1 MLQRLPIALQQ
12 AKTDKKNQKLYK
24 MKLEKLPILC
34 SSRKK
39 KSNQYNYNM
48 DAILINLGYSKTAN
62 PHRRLLF
69 NVADKIDLRKGGKC
83 AAHYHVLV
91 STILNLKYQLQH
103 GMKYKTF
110 ANNPPYI

>member
-12 AKTDKKNQKLYK
+12 AKTDKKKSKTLQNETWEIAYFLFEQ
-24 MKLEKLPILC
+24 
-34 SSRKK
+34 KK

-103 GMKYKTF
+103 RMKYKTF